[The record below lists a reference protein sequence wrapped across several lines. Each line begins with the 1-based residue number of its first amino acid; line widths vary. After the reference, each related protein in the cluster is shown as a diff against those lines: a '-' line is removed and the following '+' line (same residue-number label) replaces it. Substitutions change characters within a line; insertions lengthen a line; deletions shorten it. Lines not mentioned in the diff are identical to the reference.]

1 MTSDT
6 LPFVT
11 ISQAMSCASAH
22 GYTIKRDDHGE
33 FEVAKRGNRNP
44 DQVFYTPDI
53 VDALLTMRYL
63 YGRPAGSMWMSAPE
77 RAWRQ
82 MPSEIRDTALTTPT
96 VGRWANGYVDPI
108 RTEEDAS

>member
-1 MTSDT
+1 MTSDTT

-53 VDALLTMRYL
+53 VDALLTMRYSS
-63 YGRPAGSMWMSAPE
+63 GFRDSHSTPG
-77 RAWRQ
+77 RAWRK
-82 MPSEIRDTALTTPT
+82 MPSEIREASLTAPP

-108 RTEEDAS
+108 RTEESAS